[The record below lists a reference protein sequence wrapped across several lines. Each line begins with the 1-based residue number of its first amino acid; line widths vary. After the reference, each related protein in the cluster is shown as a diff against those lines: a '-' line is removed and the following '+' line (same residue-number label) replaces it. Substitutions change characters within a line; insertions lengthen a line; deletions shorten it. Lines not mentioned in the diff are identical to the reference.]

1 MCKDKKIIKSIK
13 AKIRKILNLLKS
25 YNFYE
30 VLNYLKNNTMDTPE
44 EISLSLCHKTC
55 GRFKGIGYCASNRF
69 DELYSASEEE
79 INSEDRKNYC
89 DCLIKDYNHL
99 LDSVEGFEGT
109 IKTEN
114 KEFLKYIFQW
124 IGPWILAILPYII
137 QIINAIKN

>member
-13 AKIRKILNLLKS
+13 EKIRKILNLLKS
-25 YNFYE
+25 YNFDK
-30 VLNYLKNNTMDTPE
+30 VFNYLKNNTMDTPE

-55 GRFKGIGYCASNRF
+55 GRFKGFGYCTSKQF
-69 DELYSASEEE
+69 DWIYSESEKK
-79 INSEDRKNYC
+79 IDSDDRKKYC

-114 KEFLKYIFQW
+114 LE
-124 IGPWILAILPYII
+124 
-137 QIINAIKN
+137 